1 MHHHPMWL
9 TEPGVANIMY
19 FRDDQN
25 RANANRDWVCTCG
38 DCDGLVG
45 VWSCPGFYTNTI
57 TVSPGYGDDFTPA
70 RSNEH
75 VDVCMSPPPPPTD
88 CGGAPPSHHCGAFAA
103 EYDGEAQML
112 QESGWSH
119 WANLG
124 LAGCDK
130 ETTPRAVC
138 PSLATP

>member
-45 VWSCPGFYTNTI
+45 VWSCPGFYTGTI
-57 TVSPGYGDDFTPA
+57 TVSPDYGDDFTPA

-75 VDVCMSPPPPPTD
+75 VDVCKEPSVAKCTGSARRRPHCHFALAFPVPGANENGARFN
-88 CGGAPPSHHCGAFAA
+88 GGAPP
-103 EYDGEAQML
+103 L
-112 QESGWSH
+112 
-119 WANLG
+119 
-124 LAGCDK
+124 
-130 ETTPRAVC
+130 V
-138 PSLATP
+138 